1 MNLILSTGSWLSE
14 FWEGFVEHMKEAFAI
29 GDIGEE
35 ISEGIL
41 QIQNFFNIGDKQFV
55 LTDATIATWVSLI
68 LFIGLLVILCS
79 KLKVVPDTK
88 QTVLELLVDLI
99 ISSAMGFGLNRK
111 QAERIMPMIG
121 TFGVVILASN
131 LIAWFKISP
140 PAKNIAFPV
149 ALALVGMIYVI
160 GVSISMVGVKGFWNS
175 LINPMPALLPFKI
188 LDYII
193 KPVSLSLRLFGNVF
207 GAFVFMEFISIL
219 VPVVVPGVLGL
230 WFDLIDALI
239 QAVVFAYLM
248 MSYIGEI
255 VEAAN
260 EAEEHKAEKMK
271 EKEEKKRL
279 KAEKK
284 AQQLSNAAN

>member
-1 MNLILSTGSWLSE
+1 MNLVLSAGSWFAE
-14 FWEGFVEHMKEAFAI
+14 FWASFIEHMKEAFKI

-35 ISEGIL
+35 ISHGIL
-41 QIQNFFNIGDKQFV
+41 QVQNFFKIGDQQVV

-68 LFIGLLVILCS
+68 LFIGLLIVLSS
-79 KLKVVPDTK
+79 KLKIVPDTK
-88 QTVLELLVDLI
+88 QTVLELIVELI

-121 TFGVVILASN
+121 TFGVVILATN

-140 PAKNIAFPV
+140 PSKNIAFPV
-149 ALALVGMIYVI
+149 ALALVGMTYVI

-219 VPVVVPGVLGL
+219 VPVVVPGICGL
-230 WFDLIDALI
+230 WFDLVDAAI

-260 EAEEHKAEKMK
+260 EAEEIKKEKMK
-271 EKEEKKRL
+271 EKEVAKQL
-279 KAEKK
+279 KA
-284 AQQLSNAAN
+284 ANS

>member
-1 MNLILSTGSWLSE
+1 MNLVLSAGSWFAE
-14 FWEGFVEHMKEAFAI
+14 FGASFIEHMKEAFKI

-35 ISEGIL
+35 ISHGIL
-41 QIQNFFNIGDKQFV
+41 QWQQFFDVGGKKMVI
-55 LTDATIATWVSLI
+55 TDATIASWVALI
-68 LFIGLLVILCS
+68 LFIGLLVFLSS
-79 KLKVVPDTK
+79 KLKIVPDTK
-88 QTVLELLVDLI
+88 QTVLELIVDLI

-111 QAERIMPMIG
+111 QAEKILPMIG
-121 TFGVVILASN
+121 SFGIVILACN
-131 LIAWFKISP
+131 LIAWFKVPP

-149 ALALVGMIYVI
+149 ALGLFAIVYVI
-160 GVSISMVGVKGFWNS
+160 GAAISFVGVKGFWNS

-219 VPVVVPGVLGL
+219 VPVVVPGIFGL
-230 WFDLIDALI
+230 WFDLVDAAI

-260 EAEEHKAEKMK
+260 EAEEHQK
-271 EKEEKKRL
+271 EKKKQKEL
-279 KAEKK
+279 AKLAE
-284 AQQLSNAAN
+284 AANS

>member
-1 MNLILSTGSWLSE
+1 MNLVLSGSSWFSE
-14 FWEGFVEHMKEAFAI
+14 FGEGFIEHMKEAFKV
-29 GDIGEE
+29 GNIGEE
-35 ISEGIL
+35 ISHGIL
-41 QIQNFFNIGDKQFV
+41 QWQHFFSVGNQKMVI
-55 LTDATIATWVSLI
+55 TDATIATWISLI
-68 LFIGLLVILCS
+68 LFIGLFIILSS
-79 KLKVVPDTK
+79 KLKIVPDTK

-99 ISSAMGFGLNRK
+99 VSSGMGFGLNRK
-111 QAERIMPMIG
+111 QAEHIMPMIG
-121 TFGVVILASN
+121 TFGVVILSSN

-149 ALALVGMIYVI
+149 ALALVGMVYVI
-160 GVSISMVGVKGFWNS
+160 GVSIKFVGVKGFWNS

-219 VPVVVPGVLGL
+219 VPVIVPGVLGL

-260 EAEEHKAEKMK
+260 EAEEHQKEKMK
-271 EKEEKKRL
+271 KNEQAKL
-279 KAEKK
+279 A
-284 AQQLSNAAN
+284 